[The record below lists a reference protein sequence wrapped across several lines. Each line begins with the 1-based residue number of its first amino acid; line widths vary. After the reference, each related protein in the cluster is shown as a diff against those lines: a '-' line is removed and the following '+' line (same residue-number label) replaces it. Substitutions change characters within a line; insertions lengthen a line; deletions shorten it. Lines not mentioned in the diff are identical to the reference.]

1 MQIIIIF
8 MQWKQN
14 EISIYINFYIQCIFK
29 LEDSRTQSNWNNM
42 DRGNSLSWFF
52 LFNIIRFL
60 RQRKQN
66 KHLCT
71 VLFYWNQIIFRKGA
85 VG

>member
-29 LEDSRTQSNWNNM
+29 FEDFGT
-42 DRGNSLSWFF
+42 
-52 LFNIIRFL
+52 
-60 RQRKQN
+60 
-66 KHLCT
+66 
-71 VLFYWNQIIFRKGA
+71 
-85 VG
+85 